1 LKASFVMR
9 HRCAHALASLALSW
23 AGAAAA
29 EAAPTAQDAAC
40 RTEEA
45 TLQQEIDAARARGRM
60 LQRRQLADQLEAV
73 QIRCGTLPPAQNR
86 EAVIER
92 LKSDI
97 LELRK
102 ELDRA
107 ETELR
112 KIRQGL

>member
-1 LKASFVMR
+1 MR

-60 LQRRQLADQLEAV
+60 LQRRQLAERRTELA
-73 QIRCGTLPPAQNR
+73 RLLALPQRALTKQ
-86 EAVIER
+86 R
-92 LKSDI
+92 LKHP
-97 LELRK
+97 L
-102 ELDRA
+102 
-107 ETELR
+107 
-112 KIRQGL
+112 